1 MNPRQA
7 IVARGLRLEYL
18 GIGWNSIEALVAI
31 AAGWSAGS
39 IALFGFG
46 LDSVVEVFSG
56 AILLWRLQNDG
67 HVATRERKERL
78 ALRFVGISFLLLA
91 GYVAADSG
99 RMLARREVAERS
111 VAGIALAAVALAVM
125 PLLARAKRRVAD
137 ALDSG
142 AMRADS
148 RQADFCFWLSAVL
161 LGGLL
166 LNAAFAW
173 WWADPVA
180 GLAMVPFIVR
190 EGIRAVQ
197 GKACCEEVGCEARE
211 AVRQVRSTS

>member
-1 MNPRQA
+1 MNNRQA
-7 IVARGLRLEYL
+7 IVANGLQLEYL

-56 AILLWRLQNDG
+56 AILLWRLQND
-67 HVATRERKERL
+67 HQVATRERKERL

-91 GYVAADSG
+91 VYVAADSA
-99 RMLARREVAERS
+99 RMLLHQEAAGRS

-137 ALDSG
+137 ALDSA

-148 RQADFCFWLSAVL
+148 RQTDFCFWLSAVL

-166 LNAAFAW
+166 LNAAFGW

-190 EGIRAVQ
+190 EGIRSIQ
-197 GKACCEEVGCEARE
+197 GKACCEEAGCEAGE
-211 AVRQVRSTS
+211 APKHPRSIS

>member
-1 MNPRQA
+1 MNSRQA

-18 GIGWNSIEALVAI
+18 GMGWNSLEALIAI

-56 AILLWRLQNDG
+56 AILLWRLQNDDQ
-67 HVATRERKERL
+67 VAARERRERL

-91 GYVAADSG
+91 VYVAVDSS
-99 RMLARREVAERS
+99 RMLLHREAAARS
-111 VAGIALAAVALAVM
+111 VAGIALAAAALAVM

-148 RQADFCFWLSAVL
+148 RQTDFCFWLSAVL

-166 LNAAFAW
+166 LNAAFGW

-180 GLAMVPFIVR
+180 GLVMVPFIVR
-190 EGIRAVQ
+190 EGTRAIQ
-197 GKACCEEVGCEARE
+197 GKSCCEDACEAGE
-211 AVRQVRSTS
+211 AVKPARSIS

>member
-1 MNPRQA
+1 MTSRQTIA
-7 IVARGLRLEYL
+7 SRGRRLEYF
-18 GIGWNSIEALVAI
+18 GICWNSIEAVVAV

-56 AILLWRLQNDG
+56 ITLLWRLQNDD

-78 ALRFVGISFLLLA
+78 ALRLVGISFLLLA
-91 GYVAADSG
+91 AYVAGDSA
-99 RMLARREVAERS
+99 RMLLRRETAVRS
-111 VAGIALAAVALAVM
+111 FAGIVLAFAALIVM
-125 PLLARAKRRVAD
+125 PLLAGAKRRVAD

-148 RQADFCFWLSAVL
+148 RQTDFCFWLSAVL

-166 LNAAFAW
+166 CNAAFGW
-173 WWADPVA
+173 WWADPIA
-180 GLAMVPFIVR
+180 GLAMVPFILR
-190 EGIRAVQ
+190 EGLRAVQ
-197 GKACCEEVGCEARE
+197 GKTCCEEAGCEAGE
-211 AVRQVRSTS
+211 AVKHLGSIS